1 MNKREHIFQPHQSGH
16 CAAVLTTGR
25 LLRLGPVAVV
35 LSFAAMAQAATPD
48 IAAQIAAQ
56 GNGRGAPACMSC
68 HGARGEG
75 SSAFPRLAG
84 TGQVYLQSQLDAF
97 ASDARKNVTMQ
108 TVAKQLSTVERTAM
122 ATYYSK
128 MAPPQISLSSS
139 TPMPA
144 DAGAWIA
151 NRGRWSDNLPAC
163 VQCHG
168 PAGSGV
174 GQQFPPLAGL
184 SPAYIAAQ
192 LQAWRSGSRP
202 PGPLGLMSLI
212 ASKLSPGDSQ
222 AVADYY
228 GGQAAANPVI
238 SSGSPPQ
245 NPVHP

>member
-1 MNKREHIFQPHQSGH
+1 MNKLENIFQPHQSRH
-16 CAAVLTTGR
+16 CSAALATGR
-25 LLRLGPVAVV
+25 LLRLGLVPVV
-35 LSFAAMAQAATPD
+35 LSFAPMAQAADT
-48 IAAQIAAQ
+48 AAQIAAQ

-84 TGQVYLQSQLDAF
+84 TGEVYLQDQLNAF
-97 ASDARKNVTMQ
+97 ASGARKNVTME
-108 TVAKQLSTVERTAM
+108 TVAKQLATVERTAM
-122 ATYYSK
+122 AAYYSK
-128 MAPPQISLSSS
+128 LAPPQIALSSAP
-139 TPMPA
+139 PMPA
-144 DAGAWIA
+144 DIGAWIA

-184 SPAYIAAQ
+184 PPAYIAAQ

-202 PGPLGLMSLI
+202 PGPLGLMATI
-212 ASKLSPGDSQ
+212 ASKLSAGDSQ

-245 NPVHP
+245 NAVHP

>member
-1 MNKREHIFQPHQSGH
+1 MKKSQHLIQLNQSIHRAAAFTRGH
-16 CAAVLTTGR
+16 

-35 LSFAAMAQAATPD
+35 LSFAVIAKAATPD
-48 IAAQIAAQ
+48 NAAQIAAQ

-84 TGQVYLQSQLDAF
+84 TGQVYLLDQLDAF
-97 ASDARKNVTMQ
+97 ASDVRKNATMQ
-108 TVAKQLSTVERTAM
+108 TVAKQLTKAERTAM
-122 ATYYSK
+122 AAYYSK
-128 MAPPQISLSSS
+128 LAPPQISLSAA

-144 DAGAWIA
+144 DVGPWIA

-168 PAGSGV
+168 PGGSGV

-184 SPAYIAAQ
+184 PPAYIVAQ

-202 PGPLGLMSLI
+202 PGPLGLMAMI
-212 ASKLSPGDSQ
+212 ASKLSPDDSQ

-228 GGQAAANPVI
+228 GGQAASNPVI
-238 SSGSPPQ
+238 SSRSPPQ